1 MAKVKPLDRRSYGQY
16 CGLARALDAVGDRW
30 SLLIVRELLT
40 GPQRYHEL
48 LAGLPGIATNLLA
61 TRLRTLESSGV
72 VERRI
77 STRANAIAYALT
89 PWGAQLREPV
99 EALMRWSAPLMVSG
113 RGGDTFQAHWLA
125 NALQALLRPG
135 TAAEPAR
142 RRHRSGRHH
151 RGGDGWPGRP
161 FGHHK
166 RGPCAWLRAACQR
179 RSRPR
184 HGRRR
189 PQRRSGHRHGEA
201 RGRLPRP
208 VRHLRPEPPAA
219 PPWPRPRPRR
229 TGRAP
234 ARVMRLGP
242 TGVRRG
248 GVAPR
253 HRLPVPDYLY

>member
-135 TAAEPAR
+135 TAAEPAVA
-142 RRHRSGRHH
+142 GIEV
-151 RGGDGWPGRP
+151 DGTIVVVTD
-161 FGHHK
+161 
-166 RGPCAWLRAACQR
+166 GPDGP
-179 RSRPR
+179 SVTI
-184 HGRRR
+184 
-189 PQRRSGHRHGEA
+189 SE
-201 RGRLPRP
+201 
-208 VRHLRPEPPAA
+208 
-219 PPWPRPRPRR
+219 
-229 TGRAP
+229 GRAP
-234 ARVMRLGP
+234 GCVLHASAEVVLAMAAGVLSVDQAIAMARLEGDSRDLFAIFGRSPLPHHLGP
-242 TGVRRG
+242 GPG
-248 GVAPR
+248 HAGPGEPR
-253 HRLPVPDYLY
+253 PG